1 MNNYNAESIKSLNYF
16 EHIRQY
22 PGMYIGSK
30 DINGLHHLA
39 KEVISNSI
47 DEYLN
52 GAGDTIIVKIQAD
65 GGFYVEDNGRGIPIG
80 EHSKGIS
87 TLRACYGVENTGGK
101 FNNATGA
108 TGYNT
113 SGGEHGT
120 GLKAVNALSKK
131 LIATTSREGI
141 QETVEFSRGKY
152 VTSKKEKSNSHGVTT
167 LFYPDEE
174 ILETVTFDSNKIK
187 NMVQEFSFLCSGLT
201 FKFIDEK
208 LGTEETFYSDK
219 GLNDFIYFLNKGKE
233 FSFPPIYFY
242 EKEGNFQLEVAV
254 GYNKSYGGIVKLYTN
269 NIPQEKGTH
278 LTGFKTA
285 WTTQLNQ
292 FARAK
297 GWLKEKEENLT
308 GSDYE
313 EGQILILNFKMI
325 DPVFKGQNKEELSS
339 SEGRIL
345 VQKLTTQA
353 LKEYFVLH
361 EKDIKILFDKAIN
374 ARKARE
380 AAKKARDAVR
390 GTEKKKEKKLLNL
403 PSKLIDAYSKKR
415 KECELLIV
423 EGDSAAGGLVEARN
437 PETMAI
443 FPIRGKIISV
453 YKNSNEKIFANQ
465 EVVNIIKAIGLEMDK
480 KTGKLIYDE
489 TRLRYGKIVL
499 CADADPD
506 GQAIKNLLLELFWWL
521 CPDLVKN
528 GHVYAA
534 VPPLFRITTKKNKY
548 IFLKDQKA
556 LEDYK
561 NSHTGESYLVNRNK
575 GLGEQDS
582 SELREAIVDEK
593 TRNIIQIT
601 VEDDKKTAELMECL
615 MGSSVPPRREY
626 LLKHSEEANG
636 L

>member
-1 MNNYNAESIKSLNYF
+1 MILVNTNNYNAESIKSLNYF

-174 ILETVTFDSNKIK
+174 ILETITFDSNKIK
-187 NMVQEFSFLCSGLT
+187 SMVQEFSFLCSGLT

-208 LGTEETFYSDK
+208 LGIEETFYSDK

-254 GYNKSYGGIVKLYTN
+254 GYNKSYGGTVKLYTN

-390 GTEKKKEKKLLNL
+390 GTEKKKEKVVKVD
-403 PSKLIDAYSKKR
+403 SKLADCSSKNR
-415 KECELLIV
+415 KLCEIYIT
-423 EGDSAAGGLVEARN
+423 EGDSASGNLKTARDN
-437 PETMAI
+437 KTQAVMPV
-443 FPIRGKIISV
+443 RGKILNTQKASLD
-453 YKNSNEKIFANQ
+453 KIQKNQ
-465 EVVNIIKAIGLEMDK
+465 EIMSMIQAFGLRADP
-480 KTGKLIYDE
+480 KTMKLTYNPED
-489 TRLRYGKIVL
+489 LRYGKIIIMS
-499 CADADPD
+499 DA
-506 GQAIKNLLLELFWWL
+506 K
-521 CPDLVKN
+521 
-528 GHVYAA
+528 
-534 VPPLFRITTKKNKY
+534 
-548 IFLKDQKA
+548 
-556 LEDYK
+556 
-561 NSHTGESYLVNRNK
+561 
-575 GLGEQDS
+575 
-582 SELREAIVDEK
+582 
-593 TRNIIQIT
+593 
-601 VEDDKKTAELMECL
+601 
-615 MGSSVPPRREY
+615 
-626 LLKHSEEANG
+626 
-636 L
+636 

>member
-187 NMVQEFSFLCSGLT
+187 SMVQEFSFLCSGLT

-254 GYNKSYGGIVKLYTN
+254 GYNKSYGGTVKLYTN

-556 LEDYK
+556 LEEYK
-561 NSHTGESYLVNRNK
+561 IKHSGESYLVNRNK
-575 GLGEQDS
+575 G
-582 SELREAIVDEK
+582 
-593 TRNIIQIT
+593 
-601 VEDDKKTAELMECL
+601 
-615 MGSSVPPRREY
+615 
-626 LLKHSEEANG
+626 
-636 L
+636 

>member
-101 FNNATGA
+101 FNNATGD

-141 QETVEFSRGKY
+141 RETVEFSQGKY
-152 VTSKKEKSNSHGVTT
+152 ITGKKEKSSSHGVTT

-208 LGTEETFYSDK
+208 LGIKETFYSDK

-233 FSFPPIYFY
+233 FSFPPIYFC
-242 EKEGNFQLEVAV
+242 EKEGNFQLEVAI
-254 GYNKSYGGIVKLYTN
+254 GYNKSYSGIVKLYTN

-285 WTTQLNQ
+285 WTAQLNQ

-297 GWLKEKEENLT
+297 GWLKEKEENLS

-339 SEGRIL
+339 SEGRVL

-353 LKEYFVLH
+353 LREYFILH

-380 AAKKARDAVR
+380 AAKKARDSVR
-390 GTEKKKEKKLLNL
+390 NIEKKKEKIVKVD
-403 PSKLIDAYSKKR
+403 SKLADCSSKNR
-415 KECELLIV
+415 RECEIFLT
-423 EGDSAAGGLVEARN
+423 EGDSASGNLKLARDSKTQAVM
-437 PETMAI
+437 PL
-443 FPIRGKIISV
+443 RGKILNVQKATIDKIQ
-453 YKNSNEKIFANQ
+453 KNAEIMSMIQAFGLKI
-465 EVVNIIKAIGLEMDK
+465 DP
-480 KTGKLIYDE
+480 KTMKLTYNKED
-489 TRLRYGKIVL
+489 LRYGKIIL
-499 CADADPD
+499 MTDA
-506 GQAIKNLLLELFWWL
+506 K
-521 CPDLVKN
+521 
-528 GHVYAA
+528 
-534 VPPLFRITTKKNKY
+534 
-548 IFLKDQKA
+548 
-556 LEDYK
+556 
-561 NSHTGESYLVNRNK
+561 
-575 GLGEQDS
+575 
-582 SELREAIVDEK
+582 
-593 TRNIIQIT
+593 
-601 VEDDKKTAELMECL
+601 
-615 MGSSVPPRREY
+615 
-626 LLKHSEEANG
+626 
-636 L
+636 